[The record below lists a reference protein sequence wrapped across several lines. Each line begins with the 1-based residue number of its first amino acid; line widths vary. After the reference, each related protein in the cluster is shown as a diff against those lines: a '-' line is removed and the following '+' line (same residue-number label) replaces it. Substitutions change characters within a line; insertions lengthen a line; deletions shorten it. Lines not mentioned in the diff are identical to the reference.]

1 MKPSWDDYFLNL
13 AVAVSARSS
22 CPRASVGAVLVDK
35 FNRVISVGYNGA
47 EAGVDECI
55 DVGCAIEDGHCT
67 RAVHAEENAIVYA
80 IERNGFVS
88 LIGSKLY
95 TTVSCCPVCEEFA
108 KEYGVEEFH
117 SLIKYGD
124 HLPLDLKECTYNDT
138 FVNGDRMASFF
149 KRMDDAINSLDGH
162 GDLNDTK

>member
-35 FNRVISVGYNGA
+35 YNRVISVGYNGA

-67 RAVHAEENAIVYA
+67 RAIHAEENAIVYA
-80 IERNGFVS
+80 IERSGPNS

-95 TTVSCCPVCEEFA
+95 TTVSCCPVCEGFA
-108 KEYGVEEFH
+108 RVYGVEEFH

-124 HLPLDLKECTYNDT
+124 HLPLDLKESNVYINAEAMD
-138 FVNGDRMASFF
+138 SFF